1 LLNSSKKALEFKI
14 TQDELAFKFG
24 VRLRFIRELEQGR
37 TTLKLDKVNRLLDL
51 FGVTLT

>member
-14 TQDELAFKFG
+14 TQDELAFKVG
-24 VRLRFIRELEQGR
+24 VRLRFIGELEQSR

-51 FGVTLT
+51 FGVNLA